1 MSKCRYFKVKSKK
14 YEKYLYCS
22 NYKCKIN
29 FNDCNNCK
37 SKEYKQQKNIRNKS
51 KKLAKSE
58 RNRKSIL
65 QNDTERCFVC
75 SRKVHLD
82 KDEAFGGSNRQT
94 SIKWNLIYYLCR
106 MCHGKKDIDKELR
119 QKLHN
124 HAKEVFI
131 EKYGEELFLKEFGK
145 FYIEK

>member
-1 MSKCRYFKVKSKK
+1 MSNCRYLKVKSKQ

-22 NYKCKIN
+22 KSKTRIN
-29 FNDCNNCK
+29 FDRCK
-37 SKEYKQQKNIRNKS
+37 CCKNKEYKKYKEIRNKS
-51 KKLAKSE
+51 KKLAKAE
-58 RNRKSIL
+58 RNRISII
-65 QNDTERCFVC
+65 QNDTEKCFVC
-75 SRKVHLD
+75 DQKVHLD

-106 MCHGKKDIDKELR
+106 ICHDKKDIDKELR

-145 FYIEK
+145 NYIEK